1 MMNWFTGVL
10 QWFVQLYVS
19 YQYNYMSMEVS
30 ITYVIQFIVAIALSD
45 V

>member
-1 MMNWFTGVL
+1 MNWYNGVL

-30 ITYVIQFIVAIALSD
+30 IIYMIQFIVAIFQTD

>member
-1 MMNWFTGVL
+1 MMNWYNGVL
-10 QWFVQLYVS
+10 QWLVQLYVS

-30 ITYVIQFIVAIALSD
+30 IIYMIQFVVAIVLTD